1 MMRMTLDK
9 LLGLVPKELW
19 VLDSTDME
27 RIHSGSFIK
36 ITIDKDKPL
45 SNIHQYP
52 LRQEAI
58 EGIKSLILTYIE
70 KRLIV
75 PCSRLPFCWLKKCQ
89 GLEVCIGLDIPGD
102 SDVKNLPAMQ
112 RTWVQSLGWKDPLE
126 KGMETPLQ
134 YSCLENSVDR
144 GLQSMWLQIFRED

>member
-1 MMRMTLDK
+1 MRMTLDK

-75 PCSRLPFCWLKKCQ
+75 PCTRLPFV
-89 GLEVCIGLDIPGD
+89 G
-102 SDVKNLPAMQ
+102 
-112 RTWVQSLGWKDPLE
+112 
-126 KGMETPLQ
+126 
-134 YSCLENSVDR
+134 
-144 GLQSMWLQIFRED
+144 

>member
-1 MMRMTLDK
+1 MRMTLDK

-19 VLDSTDME
+19 VLDSTDMG

-58 EGIKSLILTYIE
+58 EGIKPLILTYTE
-70 KRLIV
+70 KQLIV
-75 PCSRLPFCWLKKCQ
+75 PCTRLPFCWL
-89 GLEVCIGLDIPGD
+89 
-102 SDVKNLPAMQ
+102 
-112 RTWVQSLGWKDPLE
+112 
-126 KGMETPLQ
+126 
-134 YSCLENSVDR
+134 
-144 GLQSMWLQIFRED
+144 